1 MWQYKILR
9 IAAQKIN
16 LPYTIL
22 VGNVHRLHTVIVKM
36 YIVPLKFSIQESK

>member
-1 MWQYKILR
+1 MWQYKILS

-22 VGNVHRLHTVIVKM
+22 VGNVHRLHTVINC
-36 YIVPLKFSIQESK
+36 